1 MGGTMVKPPR
11 PIYEL
16 SNILEALEGQ
26 SFENY
31 RKLLNQSFYHDQYRI
46 RFVHIQGSPGAFPA
60 SLCHLVVKADEMGI
74 GESFTANRVRAN
86 ATADYLLRAF
96 HAGVETHA
104 RQNRGAHGSGSYQPL
119 ILPPQV
125 LPRNLI
131 RFGKTEVRIA
141 FHISLPGSHNNRII
155 GRQAVRMLGRELE
168 GIVGSLKASTTPN
181 DRLHRHCDVVEDM
194 VSLQTRLMHYG
205 LVAFVGDGAILPR
218 QSGISQAPMKKGAVA
233 FQAPDSM
240 AVEVDLP
247 HAGRV
252 RGLGIPSGVTVL
264 IGGAFHGK
272 STLLD
277 ALAKGVYPHIPSD
290 GRQCVA
296 AHPDTAFICAEEGRA
311 VNGVDIS
318 GFIDNLPGGVNT
330 KAFQTQ
336 NASGSTSE
344 AASISEA
351 VQAGAKFLL
360 LDEDS
365 SATNFLIK
373 DPVMRRLIPEDPI
386 TPFFDRVR
394 ELHRRWGVSTLIVV
408 GGSSEYLGVAHHVMA
423 MRNYRPV
430 GMTGQVR
437 RMALPESME
446 PDRSMAMKD
455 QRRVAVDNFDP
466 TYHSQRL
473 GKSIAVRIKPL
484 RLQDKVLEYGDQQL
498 DLTSLAALVDPHQ
511 VMAIGYALLL
521 ARNRLGHKLLSPS
534 DLAGALDQLIEKE
547 GLDILLSEE
556 LPPTVM
562 ARPRRLELA
571 AAINRLRRLKVTIAE
586 SVPI

>member
-1 MGGTMVKPPR
+1 
-11 PIYEL
+11 
-16 SNILEALEGQ
+16 
-26 SFENY
+26 
-31 RKLLNQSFYHDQYRI
+31 
-46 RFVHIQGSPGAFPA
+46 
-60 SLCHLVVKADEMGI
+60 
-74 GESFTANRVRAN
+74 
-86 ATADYLLRAF
+86 
-96 HAGVETHA
+96 
-104 RQNRGAHGSGSYQPL
+104 
-119 ILPPQV
+119 
-125 LPRNLI
+125 
-131 RFGKTEVRIA
+131 
-141 FHISLPGSHNNRII
+141 
-155 GRQAVRMLGRELE
+155 MLGRELE
-168 GIVGSLKASTTPN
+168 GIVGSLIASTTPN

-218 QSGISQAPMKKGAVA
+218 QSGISQAPLKKGAVA
-233 FQAPDSM
+233 FQAPHSM

-330 KAFQTQ
+330 KAFQTK

-430 GMTGQVR
+430 SMTDQVR
-437 RMALPESME
+437 PMVLPASTE

-455 QRRVAVDNFDP
+455 QRRVMADNFDP

-521 ARNRLGHKLLSPS
+521 ARNRLRHKLLSPS
-534 DLAGALDQLIEKE
+534 DLAGTLDELIEKE

-556 LPPTVM
+556 LPPPVM

-571 AAINRLRRLKVTIAE
+571 AAINRLRGLKVTIAD
-586 SVPI
+586 SAPI

>member
-1 MGGTMVKPPR
+1 MDGTMVKPKR
-11 PIYEL
+11 PINEL
-16 SNILEALEGQ
+16 SGLLETLDGK
-26 SFENY
+26 SFEDY
-31 RKLLNQSFYHDQYRI
+31 RKLLNQSFYHDRYHI
-46 RFVHIQGSPGAFPA
+46 RFVHIQGSSGAFPA
-60 SLCHLVVKADEMGI
+60 SLCHLTVQSDELGI
-74 GESFTANRVRAN
+74 DELFTANGVRAN

-96 HAGVETHA
+96 AGAVTAHA

-125 LPRNLI
+125 LPRNLV
-131 RFGKTEVRIA
+131 RFGSAGVRIA
-141 FHISLPGSHNNRII
+141 FHVSLPGSHDHRIL
-155 GRQAVRMLGRELE
+155 GRQAALMFGRELDD
-168 GIVGSLKASTTPN
+168 IVCFLKTSTIPN
-181 DRLHRHCDVVEDM
+181 ERLLNHCDVVEDM
-194 VSLQTRLMHYG
+194 AVLQNQLMHYN
-205 LVAFVGDGAILPR
+205 LVAFIGDGAILPR
-218 QSGISQAPMKKGAVA
+218 RSGVSQAPLKKGAVA
-233 FQAPDSM
+233 FKAPDSM

-247 HAGRV
+247 HVGRV
-252 RGLGIPSGVTVL
+252 RGLGIPWGVTVL

-318 GFIDNLPGGVNT
+318 GFIDNLPGGVNA
-330 KAFQTQ
+330 KAFKTQ

-344 AASISEA
+344 AASITEA

-373 DPVMRRLIPEDPI
+373 DSVMRRLIPEDPI

-394 ELHRRWGVSTLIVV
+394 ELYRRWGVSTLIVV
-408 GGSSEYLGVAHHVMA
+408 GGSSEYLGVADQVMA

-430 GMTGQVR
+430 SMTGQVR
-437 RMALPESME
+437 RMTLPGSTE
-446 PDRSMAMKD
+446 PHRSMAMQD
-455 QRRVAVDNFDP
+455 RRRVVADNFDP
-466 TYHSQRL
+466 AYHSRRL

-498 DLTSLAALVDPHQ
+498 DLTRLEALVDPHQ
-511 VMAIGYALLL
+511 VTAIGYALLL
-521 ARNRLGHKLLSPS
+521 ARNRLGHACLSPS
-534 DLAGALDQLIEKE
+534 DLAGALDELIEKE
-547 GLDILLSEE
+547 GLDILQSREH
-556 LPPTVM
+556 PPAAM

-571 AAINRLRRLKVTIAE
+571 AAINRLRNLRVDIFD
-586 SVPI
+586 